1 MWNETPIDSSSP
13 KTNQSAYLNYFQ
25 KAGFVFGIFG
35 AVLAFV
41 FAIAHLLFWTFTDF
55 YVGLFMFIGFLG
67 QCLLYLS
74 ALHALRRPDST
85 TWPRHRTYPSGALWP
100 VGKPTG
106 LTSRSNVDLFRS
118 KLILLQSISM
128 PSTSQLQ
135 KKSQRPCVRFQ
146 SRASRS

>member
-55 YVGLFMFIGFLG
+55 YVGLFMCIGFLG

-74 ALHALRRPDST
+74 ALHALRRQAP
-85 TWPRHRTYPSGALWP
+85 
-100 VGKPTG
+100 K
-106 LTSRSNVDLFRS
+106 LFLPFVIAQVFLKAINFIRM
-118 KLILLQSISM
+118 QN
-128 PSTSQLQ
+128 
-135 KKSQRPCVRFQ
+135 
-146 SRASRS
+146 